1 MMENIRRW
9 RDKFRPNAKPEMVL
23 AGDIAVGDVLV
34 HPLANGAAAFPGR
47 TGTVVGVNRAV
58 MDGVATT
65 FLRVDPRGTEWG
77 TKGIRRECYRD
88 DVSLV
93 VDRLSSTVVSS
104 RAVKRAL
111 SSRGTPPIGPI
122 GLNERAGHEEML
134 DAERS
139 TMR

>member
-1 MMENIRRW
+1 MMENIRKW

-23 AGDIAVGDVLV
+23 AGDIALGDVLV

-47 TGTVVGVNRAV
+47 TGTVVAVNRAV

-88 DVSLV
+88 DVPLV
-93 VDRLSSTVVSS
+93 VDRMSS
-104 RAVKRAL
+104 RAVRVADVDDIL
-111 SSRGTPPIGPI
+111 AGAGYANMPTNGPN
-122 GLNERAGHEEML
+122 GRAGHEEML
-134 DAERS
+134 DAERAA
-139 TMR
+139 MR